1 MTVSTQTF
9 RWSYTATAAAS
20 TLYPYDNKIL
30 DEGDLTVYVDDV
42 LQAISTDYEVSG
54 VGLDAGGNVT
64 FVAAPAEGAGILITK
79 DGIEFTQGTDY
90 VENDSFPAEAHE
102 DALDKL
108 TGIAQK
114 IWDYTRRSVKLA
126 ITSEFTD
133 MTLPEPDSGKYIGWD
148 GAVLANLSLIPGG
161 GISDTAY
168 SSTTWDGVDTIAPSK
183 NAVRDKFEAVGV
195 TFTEVQTAMA
205 ALKSSFSGAEAPS
218 NPIAGMWWFDTTA
231 NILKLRNEAN
241 NAWLSIW
248 DFANNKPL
256 VTNNVSADFG
266 AALKDPAVGTAGLRT
281 LGTGATAALAGNADL
296 NGTAHTGDVTGTTA
310 LTIGAAKITQSK
322 LKTTTHEQ
330 STAGA
335 DWTGKTL
342 TYADYGFS
350 CRIKRVGGS
359 AVYFKRSDEAN
370 PTYFS
375 STSYVGEWVWL
386 KALGNTAYVIYRYV
400 TSSGE
405 VFWVWLLRDKET
417 GEITDADC
425 CSDHCGWGLDDPNDR
440 PHPFTNYDPEKH
452 EILLFNPTAAEL
464 TEILAKKT
472 KKRSVLQIVLE
483 DYEPEETTKRA
494 WPSIPVTFDIED
506 DNWEETL
513 FTGKEVSIKQ
523 AVIKKV
529 PYVKTVGMKAR
540 RK

>member
-64 FVAAPAEGAGILITK
+64 FIAAPAEGAVILITK

-183 NAVRDKFEAVGV
+183 NAVGDKFKLIDAV
-195 TFTEVQTAMA
+195 A
-205 ALKSSFSGAEAPS
+205 AL
-218 NPIAGMWWFDTTA
+218 
-231 NILKLRNEAN
+231 
-241 NAWLSIW
+241 
-248 DFANNKPL
+248 
-256 VTNNVSADFG
+256 
-266 AALKDPAVGTAGLRT
+266 
-281 LGTGATAALAGNADL
+281 
-296 NGTAHTGDVTGTTA
+296 
-310 LTIGAAKITQSK
+310 
-322 LKTTTHEQ
+322 
-330 STAGA
+330 
-335 DWTGKTL
+335 
-342 TYADYGFS
+342 
-350 CRIKRVGGS
+350 
-359 AVYFKRSDEAN
+359 
-370 PTYFS
+370 
-375 STSYVGEWVWL
+375 
-386 KALGNTAYVIYRYV
+386 NTAKDTNIE
-400 TSSGE
+400 TQ
-405 VFWVWLLRDKET
+405 VFL
-417 GEITDADC
+417 
-425 CSDHCGWGLDDPNDR
+425 
-440 PHPFTNYDPEKH
+440 
-452 EILLFNPTAAEL
+452 
-464 TEILAKKT
+464 
-472 KKRSVLQIVLE
+472 
-483 DYEPEETTKRA
+483 
-494 WPSIPVTFDIED
+494 
-506 DNWEETL
+506 
-513 FTGKEVSIKQ
+513 
-523 AVIKKV
+523 
-529 PYVKTVGMKAR
+529 
-540 RK
+540 